1 MLTKFSCAALLV
13 CAATLFPRTQ
23 ATAVETELRDGSDM
37 IGGIHRYTAIY
48 EDTLE
53 DIARRFGMGFV
64 ELMSANPGVDPWLPG
79 AGKPILIPSIYLLP
93 DAPRKGI
100 VVNLPEMRL
109 YHFRRD
115 GTVATYPVGIGRDA
129 WETPELRTR
138 ITRMRKDPT
147 WVPPASIRREKPDLP
162 ASIGPGPDNPLGAY
176 AMSLSA
182 GAYVIHGTN
191 KPTGVGRRVSSG
203 CIRLYPEDI
212 EHLFNNAGTG
222 VPVRV
227 VSQEIKIGWSDGELY
242 VEAHPNERLADVIES
257 GEIIRHPVDLTQAQ
271 LMLSQLPGAENADI
285 DWSMLEQVLIER
297 RGIPVRVTRG

>member
-1 MLTKFSCAALLV
+1 MPIKRTCATILLCAA
-13 CAATLFPRTQ
+13 ALFPRAQ
-23 ATAVETELRDGSDM
+23 ATAAELGLRDGSDLV
-37 IGGIHRYTAIY
+37 GGVRQYTAVH

-53 DIARRFGMGFV
+53 GIARKFGMGFV

-79 AGKPILIPSIYLLP
+79 EGQRILIPSIFLLP
-93 DAPRKGI
+93 DAPHKGI

-115 GTVATYPVGIGRDA
+115 GTVATYPVGIGREA

-147 WVPPASIRREKPDLP
+147 WVPPASIRAEKPHLP
-162 ASIGPGPDNPLGAY
+162 ASIGPGPDNPLGDY

-191 KPTGVGRRVSSG
+191 KPAGVGRRVSSG

-212 EHLFNNAGTG
+212 ENLFHNAGTG

-242 VEAHPNERLADVIES
+242 VEAHPNARFADVIES
-257 GEIIRHPVDLTQAQ
+257 GEILRHPVDRTETQ
-271 LMLSQLPGAENADI
+271 LMLSQLPGAEDADI
-285 DWSMLEQVLIER
+285 DWALLEQVLSER